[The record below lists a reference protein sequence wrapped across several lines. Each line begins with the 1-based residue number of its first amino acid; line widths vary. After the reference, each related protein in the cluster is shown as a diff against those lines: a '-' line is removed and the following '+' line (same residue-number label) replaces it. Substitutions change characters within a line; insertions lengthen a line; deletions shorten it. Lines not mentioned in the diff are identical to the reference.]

1 MKELSKTYAGKILH
15 GIFPAYVLQ
24 LVVEQIEIHHFTAQN
39 LMIWLRSSSLNVEN
53 HQKSCLKNSFKI
65 WLRSGI
71 RLYLAGVKALLRLY

>member
-39 LMIWLRSSSLNVEN
+39 LMIWLRSGEAAIFKRGKSS
-53 HQKSCLKNSFKI
+53 QIMFKK
-65 WLRSGI
+65 LD
-71 RLYLAGVKALLRLY
+71 